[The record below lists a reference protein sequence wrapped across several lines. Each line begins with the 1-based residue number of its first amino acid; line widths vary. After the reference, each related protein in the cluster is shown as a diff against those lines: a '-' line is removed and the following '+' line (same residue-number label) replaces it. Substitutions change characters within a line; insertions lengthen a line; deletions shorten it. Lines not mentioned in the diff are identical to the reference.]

1 MKTTIDIPKE
11 LLQSA
16 KIHAVRNG
24 TSLKEM
30 VIRGLNAQVKS
41 RATGQGKNKR
51 HNKDLDAYFAEIEAI
66 ADDIEA
72 SSITNKSLMELL
84 QEGRR

>member
-11 LLQSA
+11 LVQSA

-30 VIRGLNAQVKS
+30 VIRGLKAQVKTRGAS
-41 RATGQGKNKR
+41 APQRKQRQRDDQT
-51 HNKDLDAYFAEIEAI
+51 LLAEIDAI
-66 ADDIEA
+66 ATEIDA
-72 SSITNKSLMELL
+72 KSLTKKTLVELL
-84 QEGRR
+84 HEGRR